1 MSTSFQPSRRRFM
14 QISAIGTAG
23 TAAIPSWLSA
33 MEMKRPQGRGAV
45 KADPAFKAD
54 VEIALSARQTSVQIL
69 PGKATGVF
77 SYAAKVVSGPKD
89 SVIEIPG
96 SYLGPLLQLRLG
108 QKVRIHFTNELPEE
122 SIVHWHGLHVPAEQ
136 DGHPA
141 DSIPTGESR
150 VYEFEVKNR
159 AGLHIYHPHS
169 HEKTASQ
176 VYYGLA
182 GGILVRDAE
191 EDRLNLPSGEF
202 EVPIVIQDRRFDQ
215 DNQFVYG
222 QSMHDRT
229 IGFVGNRVLVNGKA
243 DAVIDVASR
252 AYRFR
257 LMNGSNSRI
266 YKLAWSDGTPVTVL
280 GVDGG
285 LLETPEHYPY
295 VMMAPG
301 ERLDV
306 WMDFTGRT
314 PGTELVLKS
323 LTFKGALPKMHEA
336 MIERMK
342 GMHQGGG
349 MMGGMSHGESGSD
362 SMGGM
367 KHEGGMGMMAG
378 MMSHHELPVGSEYPI
393 ARFKVTRTSVDSPK
407 LPTHLSSYRKY
418 RLGETANADHPIPI
432 GISEGPGSMLLNGR
446 PYAFDDI
453 QSFERVPVNTLQV
466 VEIFHAH
473 GGHGGSKESASK
485 GAGEHGSTST
495 SSGSMD
501 HGKAEA
507 SASFSGM
514 SGMNHGSTPA
524 AGTPNSGMQHGGGMG
539 MGMMGGG
546 MGGMNHGS
554 GSSASGSMQG
564 MQHEGGMMGM
574 MGEGGGMMLSMA
586 HPIHLHGQQF
596 QVLSRSMS
604 GDDLAD
610 YETVKDGLISNGFK
624 DTVLLMPGEKI
635 RLIKPFEDFKGRF
648 MYHCHNLEHEDLGMM
663 REFEIY

>member
-1 MSTSFQPSRRRFM
+1 M
-14 QISAIGTAG
+14 QITAMG
-23 TAAIPSWLSA
+23 AAGATVLPSWLGA
-33 MEMKRPQGRGAV
+33 MEMKGPKGRGAV
-45 KADPAFKAD
+45 KADPNFKAD
-54 VEIALSARQTSVQIL
+54 VELELIARQSQVQIL
-69 PGKATGVF
+69 PGKTTGVF
-77 SYAAKVVSGPKD
+77 SYAARVISGPKD

-96 SYLGPLLQLRLG
+96 SYLGPLLQLRTG
-108 QKVRIHFTNELPEE
+108 QMVRIQFKNELPEE

-136 DGHPA
+136 DGHPS
-141 DSIPTGESR
+141 DSIQTGEVR
-150 VYEFEVKNR
+150 VYEFEVRNR

-191 EDRLNLPSGEF
+191 EDALNLPSGDY
-202 EVPIVIQDRRFDQ
+202 EVPIVIQDRRFDA

-243 DAVIDVASR
+243 DSVMDVASR

-285 LLETPEHYPY
+285 LLERHENHPY

-306 WMDFTGRT
+306 WMDFSGRN
-314 PGTELVLKS
+314 PGAEIVLKS
-323 LTFKGALPKMHEA
+323 LSFRGALPKMHEA

-342 GMHQGGG
+342 GMHQGESGHGAMGGMQQEGGMG
-349 MMGGMSHGESGSD
+349 MMG
-362 SMGGM
+362 
-367 KHEGGMGMMAG
+367 GMMAG

-393 ARFKVTRTSVDSPK
+393 ARFRIARSASENSR
-407 LPTHLSSYRKY
+407 LPAQLSTYRKY
-418 RLGETANADHPIPI
+418 RLSDVGNADHPIPI
-432 GISEGPGSMLLNGR
+432 GISEGPGKMLLNGR

-453 QSFERVPVNTLQV
+453 QPSERVPVNSIQLI
-466 VEIFHAH
+466 EIFHAH
-473 GGHGGSKESASK
+473 GGHGGSKEPSPK
-485 GAGEHGSTST
+485 GAASEGHGASSATS
-495 SSGSMD
+495 GGMD
-501 HGKAEA
+501 HGA
-507 SASFSGM
+507 SATSNSSGM
-514 SGMNHGSTPA
+514 AGMNHGSTPNTGDA
-524 AGTPNSGMQHGGGMG
+524 AKSGMQHGGMGMG

-546 MGGMNHGS
+546 MNHGA
-554 GSSASGSMQG
+554 GSSSSGAMAG
-564 MQHEGGMMGM
+564 MQHEGGMGM

-596 QVLSRSMS
+596 QVLSRTMS
-604 GDDLAD
+604 GDDLSD